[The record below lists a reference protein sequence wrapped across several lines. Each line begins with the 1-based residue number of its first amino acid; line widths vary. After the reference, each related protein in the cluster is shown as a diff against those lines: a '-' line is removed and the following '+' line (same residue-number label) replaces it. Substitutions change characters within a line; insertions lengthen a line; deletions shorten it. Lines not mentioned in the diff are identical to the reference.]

1 MKSINHSQHPITG
14 IPSARDFRPGNCIP
28 EERNDWKRSMTLPA
42 SGLRCNDPATNHNVR
57 SDHGVR
63 VNRFGP
69 MPVSRECFVMK
80 RPSRRLLIC
89 AHL

>member
-1 MKSINHSQHPITG
+1 MKSISHSQHPITG
-14 IPSARDFRPGNCIP
+14 ISSAGKFRPGNCIP
-28 EERNDWKRSMTLPA
+28 EERNDWKQAMTLPV
-42 SGLRCNDPATNHNVR
+42 SGLRCNDPATNHKVR
-57 SDHGVR
+57 SVHGVR

-80 RPSRRLLIC
+80 RPSRRLIC